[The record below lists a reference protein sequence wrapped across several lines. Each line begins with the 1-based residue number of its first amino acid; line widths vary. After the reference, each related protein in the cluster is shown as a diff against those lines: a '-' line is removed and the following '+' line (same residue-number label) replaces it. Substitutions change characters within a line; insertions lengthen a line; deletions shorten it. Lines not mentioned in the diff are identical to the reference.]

1 MIKTK
6 KVIIACLNP
15 VSLDIINEPHGV
27 VLAAGALGMLVNV
40 EPLVRLQAEGHEG
53 VGVCRPN
60 VRTYLKM
67 KVK

>member
-1 MIKTK
+1 M
-6 KVIIACLNP
+6 
-15 VSLDIINEPHGV
+15 SLDIIDEPHGV